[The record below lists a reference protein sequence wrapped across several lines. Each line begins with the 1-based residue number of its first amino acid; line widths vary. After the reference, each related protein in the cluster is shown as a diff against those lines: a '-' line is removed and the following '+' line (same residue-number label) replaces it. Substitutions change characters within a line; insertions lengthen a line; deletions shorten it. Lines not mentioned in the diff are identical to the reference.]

1 MKTRNIFALCALII
15 LPILTACES
24 KTGIKEKQA
33 ETNTHDS
40 FSIREKYAPDDSAPL
55 ERKLIPPKQIDDL
68 RNFQVVYCFDID
80 SSCPLCDYH
89 LFSFNDKVYEPRLVL
104 SYRNSSLDSMLRA
117 NAEGY
122 MEYSKKDLDNDPIFY
137 GGLSDELNFWYGID
151 SLKPEWTIDES
162 KKIRLYKNKLID
174 NGRTFDI
181 DVINYNEYYCYYKN
195 MLVIYKFTKNLVD
208 PMDNYHDDKINVLH
222 LPYVFKDMPENETK

>member
-1 MKTRNIFALCALII
+1 MSYIYLMSSKTCQKMRQNELYIYKFPQNKSIKMKTRNIFALCALII
-15 LPILTACES
+15 LSIITACNS

-89 LFSFNDKVYEPRLVL
+89 LFSF
-104 SYRNSSLDSMLRA
+104 
-117 NAEGY
+117 
-122 MEYSKKDLDNDPIFY
+122 
-137 GGLSDELNFWYGID
+137 
-151 SLKPEWTIDES
+151 
-162 KKIRLYKNKLID
+162 
-174 NGRTFDI
+174 
-181 DVINYNEYYCYYKN
+181 CC
-195 MLVIYKFTKNLVD
+195 
-208 PMDNYHDDKINVLH
+208 
-222 LPYVFKDMPENETK
+222 